1 MFVIAPYS
9 RPDDKTS
16 FSVSC
21 SARMSLFD
29 ASLDRTFVE
38 LRLDSGGISILRMLY
53 SKSSG
58 HQHPAVRLD
67 VPRVA
72 MIEAG
77 TSAVAFVL
85 KETLTL
91 VR

>member
-9 RPDDKTS
+9 SPDDKTS

-53 SKSSG
+53 SKIIRTSASSG
-58 HQHPAVRLD
+58 SAQ
-67 VPRVA
+67 VA